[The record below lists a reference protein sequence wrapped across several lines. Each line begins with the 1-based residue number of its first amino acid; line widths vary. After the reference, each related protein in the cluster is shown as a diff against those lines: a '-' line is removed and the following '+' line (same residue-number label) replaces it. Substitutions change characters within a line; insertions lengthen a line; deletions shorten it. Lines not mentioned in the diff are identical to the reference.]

1 MKDAYFYLVFRV
13 HEYFHKR
20 NPIRSDQN
28 TIMFMSI
35 FTGSLFLPVLFYIRS
50 FVLYPENPN
59 SSIYG
64 LRRIFG
70 LIAAIV
76 LYFINNLFIRKK
88 LQGEQLQILKGK
100 FYKEKYVIPIWLIFI
115 FPVLLCFG
123 PPIVYVLINGT
134 LQSPL
139 LDKIF
144 HH

>member
-1 MKDAYFYLVFRV
+1 MKDVYFYIVYRV

-28 TIMFMSI
+28 TILFMSM
-35 FTGSLFLPVLFYIRS
+35 FTGSLFLPVLFYLRS
-50 FVLYPENPN
+50 FVLYPENSNP
-59 SSIYG
+59 SSYG

-76 LYFINNLFIRKK
+76 LYFINNLLIRKK

-100 FYKEKYVIPIWLIFI
+100 YYRGKYIIPIWLIFI
-115 FPVLLCFG
+115 FPVILCFG
-123 PPIVYVLINGT
+123 PPIIYGLINGT

-139 LDKIF
+139 LDKLM